1 MIAVLLLIRRRI
13 WQYALNQNKVRHIDL
28 RNFCMSKFGT
38 GYASPDVALPLP
50 GVRESSLQPKHSRYR
65 SPAFHLPT
73 AAAPF

>member
-1 MIAVLLLIRRRI
+1 M
-13 WQYALNQNKVRHIDL
+13 DL

-50 GVRESSLQPKHSRYR
+50 GVRESIVQPKHSRYR
-65 SPAFHLPT
+65 SLAFHLPT